1 MRRTVQSCNV
11 LQLWETMWGCGVPCA
26 EETTCLRL
34 GGMGSKWKG
43 LEMTTERK
51 KHHLRGT
58 AKTCEKMA
66 AARMLKTSSYS
77 PDTKDD
83 FPEVGTQPY
92 LPSGWHPAADVS
104 DSVAL
109 QSWYVWREGCATS
122 ELW

>member
-1 MRRTVQSCNV
+1 MRRMVQPCNV
-11 LQLWETMWGCGVPCA
+11 LQLWQIMWGCGVPCA
-26 EETTCLRL
+26 EEIACLRL
-34 GGMGSKWKG
+34 GGAGSKWKG
-43 LEMTTERK
+43 LEMTTEGK

-66 AARMLKTSSYS
+66 VARMLKTSSF

-83 FPEVGTQPY
+83 FPEVGTQPC

-104 DSVAL
+104 DAVAL
-109 QSWYVWREGCATS
+109 QSWYVWHEGCATG

>member
-1 MRRTVQSCNV
+1 MRRMVQPCNV
-11 LQLWETMWGCGVPCA
+11 LQLWQIMWGCGVPCA
-26 EETTCLRL
+26 EEIACLRL
-34 GGMGSKWKG
+34 GGAGSKWKG
-43 LEMTTERK
+43 LEMTTEGK

-66 AARMLKTSSYS
+66 VARMLKTSSF

-83 FPEVGTQPY
+83 FPEVGTQPC

-104 DSVAL
+104 DAVAL
-109 QSWYVWREGCATS
+109 QSWYVWREGCATG

>member
-1 MRRTVQSCNV
+1 MVQPCNV
-11 LQLWETMWGCGVPCA
+11 LQLWQIMWGCGVPCA
-26 EETTCLRL
+26 EEIACLRL
-34 GGMGSKWKG
+34 GGAGSKWKG
-43 LEMTTERK
+43 LEMTTEGK

-66 AARMLKTSSYS
+66 VARMLKTSSF

-83 FPEVGTQPY
+83 FPEVGTQPC

-104 DSVAL
+104 DAVAL
-109 QSWYVWREGCATS
+109 QSWYVWREGCATG